1 MSSSQATIVPH
12 GTLDYA
18 EMRILGLRP
27 DDLTLFSSNFNPYG
41 PPPTTITALSKALTA
56 EMIARYPDRLCLELR
71 DLLAAHHGISAESIL
86 VGNGTAD
93 LLWLIG
99 LLHLQ
104 HRRVAILGPTFGEY
118 HNVAHIMQA
127 EVIDLCHPGWVP
139 TAAGYSPGRNTVG
152 DVATA
157 LHRATPDVIFV
168 CNPNNPTGHYLTPDE
183 LAALYDSAP
192 NALWIIDEAYAEF
205 MPAPA
210 TTASWLERGNWLVL
224 RSMTKDF
231 ALAGLRLGYLLGA
244 PSLIGPLQT
253 TQSPWNVNI
262 FAQLAGAVAIRE
274 GLEWRRQTL
283 AKLYQETLSLQTALR
298 EIGYR
303 PYPTTVNYFLVPVRS
318 ATELR
323 NTLLAQR
330 LVVRDC
336 TSFGLPQFIRI
347 ATQQPEA
354 NVRLLQAMREV
365 APAAMLPSDLPP

>member
-1 MSSSQATIVPH
+1 MPSSQATIVPH

-18 EMRILGLRP
+18 EMRTLGLRP
-27 DDLTLFSSNFNPYG
+27 DDLTLFSSNINPYG
-41 PPPTTITALSKALTA
+41 PSPATVAALNDALTA

-71 DLLAAHHGISAESIL
+71 DLLAVHHGLSVDSIL

-93 LLWLIG
+93 ILWLIG

-118 HNVAHIMQA
+118 RNVAHIMQA
-127 EVIDLCHPGWVP
+127 EVLDLCHPGWVP
-139 TAAGYSPGRNTVG
+139 TATGYTPGRNTVG
-152 DVATA
+152 ETATA
-157 LHRATPDVIFV
+157 LHSANPDVIFV
-168 CNPNNPTGHYLTPDE
+168 CNPNNPTGHYLAPDE
-183 LAALYDSAP
+183 LAVLYNSAP
-192 NALWIIDEAYAEF
+192 NARWIIDEAYAEF
-205 MPAPA
+205 MPVPA
-210 TTASWLERGNWLVL
+210 TTAAWLDRGNWLVL

-262 FAQLAGAVAIRE
+262 FAQLAGVVALRE

-283 AKLYQETLSLQTALR
+283 VKLHQETLSLQATLR
-298 EIGYR
+298 DMGYR

-318 ATELR
+318 ASELR

-330 LVVRDC
+330 IVVRDC

-354 NVRLLQAMREV
+354 NARLLQAMREV
-365 APAAMLPSDLPP
+365 APAAMLPPNPTT